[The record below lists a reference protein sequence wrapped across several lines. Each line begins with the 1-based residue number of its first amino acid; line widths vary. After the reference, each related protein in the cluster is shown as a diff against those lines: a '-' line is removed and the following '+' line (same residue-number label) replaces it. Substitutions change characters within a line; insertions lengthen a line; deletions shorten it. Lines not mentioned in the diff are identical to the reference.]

1 MSSSNR
7 NFPLS
12 HDSCLVQQYG
22 YPQNKGKRGDL
33 MKKLETYR
41 EEGDLIVSRM

>member
-1 MSSSNR
+1 MSSSNT
-7 NFPLS
+7 NFPLT

-22 YPQNKGKRGDL
+22 YPQIKGKRGDL